1 MAGNGDE
8 EEVSLIGIQSPESAL
23 PNVLEEIALAGI
35 LPGELPRGLVESVG
49 ISIWIYVDLEIGLH
63 VGEIQPENLGR
74 MVNIGELLVVVING
88 AGGGGGGGGGGVDV
102 IFGVSGGKQ
111 VVVVERREGMGA
123 EEGGGVEGEVGE
135 GKES

>member
-74 MVNIGELLVVVING
+74 MVNIGELLVVVID
-88 AGGGGGGGGGGVDV
+88 GGGGGGGGGVVV
-102 IFGVSGGKQ
+102 IFGISGGKQ
-111 VVVVERREGMGA
+111 VVVVERREGMRA

>member
-74 MVNIGELLVVVING
+74 MVNIGELLVVVID
-88 AGGGGGGGGGGVDV
+88 GGSGGGGGGVVV
-102 IFGVSGGKQ
+102 IFGISGGKQ

>member
-1 MAGNGDE
+1 M
-8 EEVSLIGIQSPESAL
+8 
-23 PNVLEEIALAGI
+23 
-35 LPGELPRGLVESVG
+35 
-49 ISIWIYVDLEIGLH
+49 
-63 VGEIQPENLGR
+63 
-74 MVNIGELLVVVING
+74 
-88 AGGGGGGGGGGVDV
+88 

>member
-8 EEVSLIGIQSPESAL
+8 EEVSLIGIQGPESAL

-88 AGGGGGGGGGGVDV
+88 AGGGGGVVV
-102 IFGVSGGKQ
+102 IFGISGGKQ

>member
-8 EEVSLIGIQSPESAL
+8 EEVSLIGIQGPEPAL
-23 PNVLEEIALAGI
+23 ANVLEEIALAGI

-88 AGGGGGGGGGGVDV
+88 GGVDV
-102 IFGVSGGKQ
+102 IFGDSGGKQ
-111 VVVVERREGMGA
+111 VVVVERREGMGV
-123 EEGGGVEGEVGE
+123 EDGGVEGEVGE

>member
-8 EEVSLIGIQSPESAL
+8 EEVSLIGIQGPESAL
-23 PNVLEEIALAGI
+23 ANVLEEIALAGI

-63 VGEIQPENLGR
+63 IGEIQPENLGR
-74 MVNIGELLVVVING
+74 MVNIGELLVVVVDIN
-88 AGGGGGGGGGGVDV
+88 GGGGVDV
-102 IFGVSGGKQ
+102 IFGDSGGKQ
-111 VVVVERREGMGA
+111 VVVVVERREGMGV
-123 EEGGGVEGEVGE
+123 EDGGVEGEVGE

>member
-8 EEVSLIGIQSPESAL
+8 EEVSLIGIQGPESAL
-23 PNVLEEIALAGI
+23 ANVLEEIALAGI

-49 ISIWIYVDLEIGLH
+49 ISIRVYVDLEIGLH

-74 MVNIGELLVVVING
+74 MVNIGELLVVVVVIN
-88 AGGGGGGGGGGVDV
+88 GGGGGGVDV
-102 IFGVSGGKQ
+102 IFGDSGGKQ
-111 VVVVERREGMGA
+111 VVVVVERREGMGV
-123 EEGGGVEGEVGE
+123 EDGGVEGEVGE